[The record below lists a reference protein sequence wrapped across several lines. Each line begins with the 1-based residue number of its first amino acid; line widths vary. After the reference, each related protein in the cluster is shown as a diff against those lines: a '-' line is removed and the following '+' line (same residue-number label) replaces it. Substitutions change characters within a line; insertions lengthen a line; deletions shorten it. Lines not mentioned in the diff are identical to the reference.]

1 LKPAAAPA
9 ASVSLSQTS
18 RPADPRGTKRTR
30 KAGTGTVTRY
40 APASRL
46 HELRA
51 LLDGPEGVSIY
62 DVAARFAVSSRTAL
76 RYVQALQRAGE
87 PLYEEMSG
95 KRKVWRLMPTARRQ
109 SINLTT
115 AQMLALVLSRRVFD
129 FLAGTG
135 FKEDLDDVFGKLEA
149 TLRRK
154 DFAAVRNLDRKVFDV
169 NEARHLYEGRIEDVN
184 DIMTALLREERLRV
198 THEGVS
204 GGRKTFVLEP
214 YTLLVYKKG
223 LYLAGRSHG
232 HAGELRTFAL
242 DGFRAVEWL
251 RGDRFDYPADFRPE
265 QITEG
270 AFGLIRGKEVTRVR
284 IWFDDRVARYVQRR
298 MWHPTQRFRRVHGGV
313 ELTMDV
319 RGTTELVSWVL
330 GFGPTAEVQEPADLR
345 ARVESELRE
354 ALKAATAKGSR
365 GRRR

>member
-1 LKPAAAPA
+1 MTTRK
-9 ASVSLSQTS
+9 V
-18 RPADPRGTKRTR
+18 RTR
-30 KAGTGTVTRY
+30 GTVTRY

-62 DVAARFAVSSRTAL
+62 DVAERFGVNPRTAL
-76 RYVQALQRAGE
+76 RYIQALA
-87 PLYEEMSG
+87 
-95 KRKVWRLMPTARRQ
+95 ARRRAALRGDVRQ
-109 SINLTT
+109 
-115 AQMLALVLSRRVFD
+115 AQGVAPHADGAPPVDHADDRADGGAVPVAARVRLPRRAPASRR
-129 FLAGTG
+129 TWTTSSR
-135 FKEDLDDVFGKLEA
+135 KLEA

-223 LYLAGRSHG
+223 LYLAGRSEGHG
-232 HAGELRTFAL
+232 GEIRTFAL

-251 RGDRFDYPADFRPE
+251 RGERFEYPADYRPE

-270 AFGLIRGKEVTRVR
+270 AFGLIRGKER
-284 IWFDDRVARYVQRR
+284 DAR
-298 MWHPTQRFRRVHGGV
+298 
-313 ELTMDV
+313 
-319 RGTTELVSWVL
+319 
-330 GFGPTAEVQEPADLR
+330 ADLVRREGR
-345 ARVESELRE
+345 ALRP
-354 ALKAATAKGSR
+354 APDVAPDAAVPE
-365 GRRR
+365 GRRRRRRDDDGRARHDGDRQLGARLRRQGARHRAGGVARRRRRASSTAPRAPIVNERQSVTATAGDRRA

>member
-1 LKPAAAPA
+1 VRAAKPKRRSGREPAA
-9 ASVSLSQTS
+9 
-18 RPADPRGTKRTR
+18 
-30 KAGTGTVTRY
+30 VTRY

-46 HELRA
+46 HELRT
-51 LLDGPEGVSIY
+51 LLDSHEGVSIY
-62 DVAARFAVSSRTAL
+62 DIAERLAVNPRTAL
-76 RYVQALQRAGE
+76 RYIQALQRAGE

-95 KRKVWRLMPTARRQ
+95 KRKVWRVSPLARRQ
-109 SINLTT
+109 SITLTT
-115 AQMLALVLSRRVFD
+115 AQMVALFLSRRVFD

-169 NEARHLYEGRIEDVN
+169 NEARHLYEGRLDDVN
-184 DIMTALLREERLRV
+184 DIITALLREDRLRV

-204 GGRKTFVLEP
+204 GGKKTFLLEP

-223 LYLAGRSHG
+223 LYLAGKSEGHG
-232 HAGELRTFAL
+232 GEVRTFAL

-251 RGDRFDYPADFRPE
+251 RGEKFDTPADYRPA

-284 IWFDDRVARYVQRR
+284 VRFDDKVARYVQRR
-298 MWHPTQRFRRVHGGV
+298 MWHPTQRFRRVAGGV
-313 ELTMDV
+313 EMTMDV
-319 RGTTELVSWVL
+319 RGTTEVVSWVL
-330 GFGPTAEVQEPADLR
+330 GFGDKARVVEPADLR
-345 ARVESELRE
+345 ARVAAELAGAVKLYARVD
-354 ALKAATAKGSR
+354 ARSASR
-365 GRRR
+365 AR